1 MYAGCNT
8 TRYELNTISKPSAY
22 EISLCLL
29 DIDQQPT
36 HSLGVETSEYSPVR
50 ISLTKGTIVVH
61 LLLAKARMDAVDSLH
76 AE

>member
-8 TRYELNTISKPSAY
+8 TRYGLNTISKPSAY

-36 HSLGVETSEYSPVR
+36 HSLGVETSRVFSCEDITHKRDHCGTSPACQGPSGR
-50 ISLTKGTIVVH
+50 S
-61 LLLAKARMDAVDSLH
+61 
-76 AE
+76 